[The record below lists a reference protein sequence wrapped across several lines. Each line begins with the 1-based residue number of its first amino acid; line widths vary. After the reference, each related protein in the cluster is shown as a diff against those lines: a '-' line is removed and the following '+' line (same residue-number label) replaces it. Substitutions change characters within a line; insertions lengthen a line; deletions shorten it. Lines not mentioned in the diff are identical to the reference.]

1 MPLLHFCKLVKNIFV
16 SSENYTKVYCMQMV
30 FFQKRYLYVSSSL
43 MTALSWWAE
52 FYLKQYVEEKNGYF

>member
-1 MPLLHFCKLVKNIFV
+1 
-16 SSENYTKVYCMQMV
+16 MQMV
-30 FFQKRYLYVSSSL
+30 FFQKRCLYVCSLL